1 MKTKLT
7 AISLAYGK
15 KLSANYNFPGKRQLN
30 FFYLNKSS
38 AKATKPGIVIIQIR
52 LVTETSRL
60 AYEVFLL

>member
-15 KLSANYNFPGKRQLN
+15 KLSADYNFPGKRQLN
-30 FFYLNKSS
+30 FYLNKSS